1 MVPERPH
8 IGFDYMKEKQHGDAG
23 QKQTLKSFLVDIS
36 FEKDDF
42 IHFWALA
49 NIDRLTTIEILL

>member
-1 MVPERPH
+1 MKLL
-8 IGFDYMKEKQHGDAG
+8 FDVSRKLVGVF
-23 QKQTLKSFLVDIS
+23 LKSFLVDIS